1 MQVNQ
6 TNFLKNFFNFTLAKY
21 EMLCY
26 YIDTIKK
33 LHLVYTILAITCGS
47 YI

>member
-6 TNFLKNFFNFTLAKY
+6 TNFLKTFFNFTLAKY

-26 YIDTIKK
+26 YISTVEKTPPCIYDFSN
-33 LHLVYTILAITCGS
+33 HL
-47 YI
+47 